1 MQQKNLQD
9 QLFEII
15 QSRYARRVDAV
26 DELGQLLNL
35 GKDPIYRR
43 LRGDTFLSPQELT
56 TLALHYR
63 ISLDALVVGQSDNVV
78 CNFNAFSRR
87 VTDFSDYLENFITDL
102 EQVRRL
108 PNGHFYYASVEV
120 PVLTYCFFPELISF
134 KLYIWGRTTWN
145 LEFVRQRQFDFDL
158 VTPPVIRVSQRL
170 LDLYISLESTELW
183 SVNIMDNTLAQI
195 EYHVYS
201 DGFRNPNDALLLC
214 DKLTEWTTH
223 MKAVG
228 VAGKKFKVSE
238 KPEDGGGSI
247 RIFYNEM
254 VHTNNTALI
263 TSDLGQMVY
272 SAFCNPNFIKSS
284 DPRLCAYTEEWFGNV
299 VAKSSPISAGSS
311 EKGRDWFFRELT
323 KKIERVKARIRLH
336 IEENN

>member
-15 QSRYARRVDAV
+15 LSRYPRRADAV
-26 DELGQLLNL
+26 DDLIQLLNL

-43 LRGDTFLSPQELT
+43 LRSDTFLSPQELT

-63 ISLDALVVGQSDNVV
+63 ISLDELVIGQSDNVV

-87 VTDFSDYLENFITDL
+87 VTGFSDYLENFIADL

-108 PNGHFYYASVEV
+108 PNAHLHYASVEI
-120 PVLTYCFFPELISF
+120 PVLTYAFLPELISF
-134 KLYIWGRTTWN
+134 KLYVWGRTTWN

-158 VTPPVIRVSQRL
+158 VTPPVIRLSERL

-201 DGFRNPNDALLLC
+201 DGFHNPEDALLLC
-214 DKLTEWTTH
+214 DKLTEWVAH
-223 MKAVG
+223 LKAVG
-228 VAGKKFKVSE
+228 TAGKKFRVGE
-238 KPEDGGGSI
+238 KTEDGIGSI

-263 TSDLGQMVY
+263 TSDVGRVVY
-272 SAFCNPNFIKSS
+272 SAFCNPNFIKST
-284 DPRLCAYTEEWFGNV
+284 DPRLCAYTEDWFNNV
-299 VAKSSPISAGSS
+299 VSKSSPISVGAS
-311 EKGRDWFFRELT
+311 EKNRDWFFRELG
-323 KKIERVKARIRLH
+323 KKIERAKARIRLH
-336 IEENN
+336 IEEGQ